1 MGRRKTSGG
10 KGGDPGGDPP
20 RRSSRE
26 RKKASFGSDFEQDNL
41 GSPPAKKSKPD
52 PKPSDPKPS
61 DPTPGTSKDPDPVP
75 PVPDPVPTGSI
86 TWPSDEEHWKL
97 PQLPNN
103 HSKCL
108 YIFGNARI
116 CM

>member
-1 MGRRKTSGG
+1 MGKRKPSGG

-41 GSPPAKKSKPD
+41 DILGSPPAKKAKPSD

-61 DPTPGTSKDPDPVP
+61 DPTPGTSQDPDPE
-75 PVPDPVPTGSI
+75 PDPAPEGSI
-86 TWPSDEEHWKL
+86 TWPSNEEHWKL
-97 PQLPNN
+97 PTLPNN
-103 HSKCL
+103 HSKR
-108 YIFGNARI
+108 F
-116 CM
+116 

>member
-1 MGRRKTSGG
+1 MGKRKPSGG

-41 GSPPAKKSKPD
+41 DILGSPPAKKA
-52 PKPSDPKPS
+52 KPSDPKPS
-61 DPTPGTSKDPDPVP
+61 DPIPADPTPGTSQDPDPI
-75 PVPDPVPTGSI
+75 PVPDPAPEGSI

-97 PQLPNN
+97 PTLPNN
-103 HSKCL
+103 HSKR
-108 YIFGNARI
+108 F
-116 CM
+116 